1 MFHNSGKKIQT
12 FAIVVFILSLLIAL
26 LGAGAVIV
34 GLSQQNYG
42 EMSGG
47 IIVAGIIAFV
57 VFAFFAWLSALMTY
71 SYGKI
76 VESQETFLDALR
88 KGTFTQGGQAQR
100 PIAQQAAQTVQQ
112 TPPPMQQARPVQG
125 TVCPSCGNPVEPGT
139 MYCKKCGAKLQ

>member
-112 TPPPMQQARPVQG
+112 TAPPVPPVRQA
-125 TVCPSCGNPVEPGT
+125 VCPACGNPVEPGT